1 MSWVKKEREN
11 GRTPGKREEGW
22 GTVLAIQTSQ
32 LADAMTGVFSLMKHG
47 CTGTVEGG
55 GKGGVTRMAAR
66 EFLG

>member
-11 GRTPGKREEGW
+11 GRTPGKREEEW

-55 GKGGVTRMAAR
+55 A
-66 EFLG
+66 